1 MSRPTNAE
9 PQWMGRNFWISVFC
23 TQALSTAST
32 SRTASPART
41 ASWTRESVRTRRQ
54 FCNCTYNVLRVCRR
68 KSIKSYFSESAT
80 VFRIANQ
87 NSSITCQIGKHK
99 VKYFRTREVYFYSTV
114 NRREQ
119 TRPSIHPSKRSSIWI
134 FCRSWLVQAR
144 VPNTSLLCP

>member
-1 MSRPTNAE
+1 MPNPNEWAGIFEFPFFARRLSALPALPE
-9 PQWMGRNFWISVFC
+9 L
-23 TQALSTAST
+23 QALQGLLPEPENLYVHS
-32 SRTASPART
+32 
-41 ASWTRESVRTRRQ
+41 RQ

-119 TRPSIHPSKRSSIWI
+119 TRPSVHPSKRSSIWI